1 LLLKLTEFHNM
12 DMSIY
17 TFNHK
22 FLSSSI
28 LISAISFEEASQELK
43 ETVINAEDWEIE
55 DENGDFQFEVEN

>member
-1 LLLKLTEFHNM
+1 M